1 MGIVNPP
8 AESIAAVDPAAVE
21 TLSPLDLQFIKE
33 EDVPL
38 FLILISN
45 NTRVSTRT
53 MLVVVTH

>member
-21 TLSPLDLQFIKE
+21 TLNPLDLQFSKE
-33 EDVPL
+33 VRDAPS

-45 NTRVSTRT
+45 YTRISTET
-53 MLVVVTH
+53 M